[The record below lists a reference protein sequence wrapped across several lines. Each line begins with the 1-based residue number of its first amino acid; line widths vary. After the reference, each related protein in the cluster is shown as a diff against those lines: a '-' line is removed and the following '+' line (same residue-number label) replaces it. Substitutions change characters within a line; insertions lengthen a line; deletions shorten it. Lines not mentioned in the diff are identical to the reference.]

1 MRSDR
6 LAREKEKGN
15 PREEA
20 AKPVSRRL
28 SRAQRR
34 QQLLDVALTIVRD
47 EGADRLTLGHLATRA
62 GISKPVAYDH
72 FGTRSKLLIELY
84 KSIDQA
90 QAAALQAALTTGE
103 RSIEE
108 TVAALASAYIH
119 CYADTTGEWHA
130 IGAALAGSEE
140 KERVYQEL
148 LDGYVQLFAAVLKP
162 HTDLKQAELERRCIG
177 LIGAGEALSAAM
189 ARGNCGEAEAADTFA
204 TLILGGLRE
213 SFSCRSGGEG

>member
-1 MRSDR
+1 M
-6 LAREKEKGN
+6 AREKEKGN
-15 PREEA
+15 PREETG
-20 AKPVSRRL
+20 KPVSRRL

-34 QQLLDVALTIVRD
+34 QQLLDTALAIIRD
-47 EGADRLTLGHLATRA
+47 EGADRLTLGHLAARA

-103 RSIEE
+103 RGIDE

-162 HTDLKQAELERRCIG
+162 HIDLQQAELERRCIG

-204 TLILGGLRE
+204 TLILGGLRTP
-213 SFSCRSGGEG
+213 FSCQSGGEA